1 MTTKDRKPRSPS
13 PARIRVVSDG
23 NGTIRLVRAV
33 TDAKAIDHCVKPWT
47 AHLASQ
53 DEILKYGVDAKIAV
67 EDAAAQTG
75 GDAE

>member
-1 MTTKDRKPRSPS
+1 MSKERKPRSPS
-13 PARIRVVSDG
+13 AAKIRVVSDG

-67 EDAAAQTG
+67 EDAAAESG
-75 GDAE
+75 AETE

>member
-1 MTTKDRKPRSPS
+1 MNKQRKPRSPS
-13 PARIRVVSDG
+13 TAKIRVVSDG

-53 DEILKYGVDAKIAV
+53 DEILKYGVQEKIVV
-67 EDAAAQTG
+67 EDAAAESG

>member
-1 MTTKDRKPRSPS
+1 MTKDRKPRSPS
-13 PARIRVVSDG
+13 VPKIRVVSDG

-53 DEILKYGVDAKIAV
+53 DEILKYAAEGKIAV
-67 EDAAAQTG
+67 EDAAAETG
-75 GDAE
+75 AEAE